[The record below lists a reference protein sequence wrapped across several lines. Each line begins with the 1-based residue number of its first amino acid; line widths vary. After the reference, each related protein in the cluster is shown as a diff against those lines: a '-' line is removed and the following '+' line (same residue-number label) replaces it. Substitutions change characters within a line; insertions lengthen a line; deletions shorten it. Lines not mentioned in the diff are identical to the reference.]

1 MGSKKD
7 KPIREPI
14 REPSQQTKSTG
25 SFVAAVLVVLLFL
38 EAIRSSCLKQ
48 IEEYYDAPE
57 KEYAVF
63 HDDASVPLIE
73 NNHDLLSL
81 VQRQQ
86 KHQQLTRRRFLR
98 SNEAGGDEEIGLA
111 LGNLAVSEDIAIGME
126 LDEISLD

>member
-14 REPSQQTKSTG
+14 REPSQQTKSIG

-63 HDDASVPLIE
+63 DDASVPLIE

-98 SNEAGGDEEIGLA
+98 SNEAGGDEEIEEID